1 MKVTSLYGLRIV
13 AYGGNGALELF
24 DPETGE
30 TFTVSLRDGWQ
41 DMTNY
46 QPLLSA
52 FEASLHSC
60 IVNNVAVG
68 ERRLVDQRSLDYGSS
83 AAVPTYSPS
92 EAVRFER
99 MVMDITKRALADEQA
114 KAARRSARALDAATA
129 APIADPAPVAV
140 PIEPEVD
147 PVDPVLIKEQDV
159 QKAVP
164 AVRGSDPVPP
174 GQDEGVSA

>member
-1 MKVTSLYGLRIV
+1 MNVTSLYGLRIV
-13 AYGGNGALELF
+13 AYGGKGALELV

-30 TFTVSLRDGWQ
+30 TFTVALRDGWQ

-52 FEASLHSC
+52 FDASLHSC

-114 KAARRSARALDAATA
+114 KAARYSARAVDAATS
-129 APIADPAPVAV
+129 APGSDPTPVPV
-140 PIEPEVD
+140 PIQPEVD
-147 PVDPVLIKEQDV
+147 PVDPVFVKEGDV
-159 QKAVP
+159 AKAVP
-164 AVRGSDPVPP
+164 AVVVSEPLASE
-174 GQDEGVSA
+174 QEGETA

>member
-13 AYGGNGALELF
+13 AYGGEGALEFF

-46 QPLLSA
+46 HPLLSA
-52 FEASLHSC
+52 FDASLHSC

-68 ERRLVDQRSLDYGSS
+68 ERRLVDQRSLEFGSS
-83 AAVPTYSPS
+83 AAVPTYQPS

-99 MVMDITKRALADEQA
+99 MVLDITKRALSDEKA
-114 KAARRSARALDAATA
+114 KAARRSARADDAATS
-129 APIADPAPVAV
+129 APIADPTAPPVA
-140 PIEPEVD
+140 IQPEVD
-147 PVDPVLIKEQDV
+147 PVDPVLIKEQDAR
-159 QKAVP
+159 KAVP
-164 AVRGSDPVPP
+164 AVQPSEPVTLDKK
-174 GQDEGVSA
+174 DEAVS

>member
-13 AYGGNGALELF
+13 AYGGEGALELF

-46 QPLLSA
+46 HTLLSA
-52 FEASLHSC
+52 FDASLHSC

-68 ERRLVDQRSLDYGSS
+68 ERRLVDQRSLEYGSS
-83 AAVPTYSPS
+83 AAVPTYQPS

-99 MVMDITKRALADEQA
+99 MVLDITKRALSDEKA
-114 KAARRSARALDAATA
+114 KAARRSARADDAASSVPVADPTA
-129 APIADPAPVAV
+129 ARVALQ
-140 PIEPEVD
+140 PEFD
-147 PVDPVLIKEQDV
+147 PVDPVLIKEQDAI
-159 QKAVP
+159 KAVP
-164 AVRGSDPVPP
+164 AVQVSE
-174 GQDEGVSA
+174 QITLDEKEETV